1 LSGRYLI
8 GTELYF
14 HTVAFVSI
22 QLKMYTQDTRSP
34 ILLTP
39 GPVEMDPQVLRAMS
53 HVAESHFSQAFCNT
67 FGDVLTMLRKL
78 FQSEDPDA
86 QPFAIGGSGSLGWD
100 FTATNFIEPGESVLC
115 LSTGFFADAFEMCL
129 STYGARS
136 KKLTVPFGSAPDLE
150 IVEDELR
157 ACRYKALIVTHVD
170 TSTGVLTPLKPL
182 SDMLKRVSPETLLVV
197 DGVASVACEEVQ
209 FDAWDIDVLVTGS
222 QKAIGC
228 PPGLSI
234 VMVSGR
240 ALEVARTRKAPPAS
254 WYASLTRWLPI
265 MRKYES
271 KKPSYFATPPTQI
284 IHALHASL
292 TSILSLPL
300 EERFRRHKG
309 KSAHVKSALAELGLT
324 QVAVQ
329 PENQSNGVTAF
340 WLPEGLSS
348 KALLSAVLAK
358 GVTLSAGMHPEHG
371 SRYARFGH
379 MGYSVMSE
387 SGLRIDIGIEALRET
402 VTRFYDSQRQ
412 TVATE
417 GYAEF
422 SNQPQSITVG
432 A

>member
-1 LSGRYLI
+1 M
-8 GTELYF
+8 
-14 HTVAFVSI
+14 HTQNA
-22 QLKMYTQDTRSP
+22 RRP

-39 GPVEMDPQVLRAMS
+39 GPVEMDPEVLRAMS
-53 HVAESHFSQAFCNT
+53 HVAESHFSQAFCNA
-67 FGDVLTMLRKL
+67 FGDVLLMLRKL
-78 FQSEDPDA
+78 FQSEDPNA
-86 QPFAIGGSGSLGWD
+86 QPFVIGGSGSLGWD

-129 STYGARS
+129 STYGAES
-136 KKLTVPFGSAPDLE
+136 KKLTVPFGAAPDLE
-150 IVEDELR
+150 RVEEELK

-170 TSTGVLTPLKPL
+170 TSTGVLTPLEPL

-209 FDAWDIDVLVTGS
+209 FDAWGIDVLVTGS

-234 VMVSGR
+234 IMVSGR

-265 MRKYES
+265 MQKYEN
-271 KKPSYFATPPTQI
+271 KEPSYFATPPTQI
-284 IHALHASL
+284 VHALHASL
-292 TSILSLPL
+292 ISILTMPL
-300 EERFRRHKG
+300 EERFRRHKEKG
-309 KSAHVKSALAELGLT
+309 AQVKSGLAELGLT
-324 QVAVQ
+324 LVALQ

-340 WLPEGLSS
+340 WLPDGLSS
-348 KALLSAVLAK
+348 KALLAAVLAK

-371 SRYARFGH
+371 SKYARFGH
-379 MGYSVMSE
+379 MGYSVMNE

-402 VTRFYDSQRQ
+402 VVRFYDSQRQ
-412 TVATE
+412 SVAAE
-417 GYAEF
+417 GYTEF
-422 SNQPQSITVG
+422 TNQPQSITVG

>member
-1 LSGRYLI
+1 MHILNAI
-8 GTELYF
+8 N
-14 HTVAFVSI
+14 
-22 QLKMYTQDTRSP
+22 P

-39 GPVEMDPQVLRAMS
+39 GPVEMDPEVLKAMS

-67 FGDVLTMLRKL
+67 FGDVLSMLRRL
-78 FQSEDPDA
+78 FQSEDPIA
-86 QPFAIGGSGSLGWD
+86 QPFVIAGSGSLGWD

-129 STYGARS
+129 STYGAQS
-136 KKLTVPFGSAPDLE
+136 KKLTVPFGAAPDLE
-150 IVEDELR
+150 RVEEELR

-170 TSTGVLTPLKPL
+170 TSTGVLTPLEPL
-182 SDMLKRVSPETLLVV
+182 SAMLKRVSPETLLVV

-209 FDAWDIDVLVTGS
+209 FDVWSVDVLVTGS

-234 VMVSGR
+234 IMVSGR

-265 MRKYES
+265 MQKYEN
-271 KKPSYFATPPTQI
+271 KEPSYFATPPTQI

-300 EERFRRHKG
+300 EERFRRHKEKG
-309 KSAHVKSALAELGLT
+309 DQVKSGLAELGLT
-324 QVAVQ
+324 PVALQ
-329 PENQSNGVTAF
+329 PEYQSNGVTAF

-371 SRYARFGH
+371 SKYARFGH

-402 VTRFYDSQRQ
+402 VIRFYDSQRQ

-417 GYAEF
+417 GYTEF
-422 SNQPQSITVG
+422 TNQPQSITVG